1 LSQEQLAARAGTSRT
16 TFDPEE
22 LAGRTLVALF
32 SRAEARD
39 LADVYALAQR
49 FDRTT
54 LLARAHEVDPGFD
67 HVVLADMM
75 GTLDRF
81 SDDELPI
88 GSADATAV
96 RGFFAKWAREL
107 SNQA

>member
-1 LSQEQLAARAGTSRT
+1 
-16 TFDPEE
+16 
-22 LAGRTLVALF
+22 
-32 SRAEARD
+32 
-39 LADVYALAQR
+39 
-49 FDRTT
+49 
-54 LLARAHEVDPGFD
+54 
-67 HVVLADMM
+67 MM